1 MFDVPRESHLARARL
16 CGLMC
21 ARAVLWQLNKWEV
34 CVTPGTTM
42 HKSSGGAALAG
53 FRKLPKTS
61 DSAQKSGRFVVGV
74 REGSVR
80 GCAGSGIPRV
90 LRPAANRPF
99 RPAVADPRFGV
110 QRRSNSGENGT
121 AKGPIR
127 TRCGPGLDP
136 VLCRVLGPSAG
147 PAGSWAGGVVRRVL
161 RRAMRVTPRRTRGRR
176 NVRSGSRRGR
186 PGDGRRRWR
195 WGRL

>member
-1 MFDVPRESHLARARL
+1 MSLGSRTSHGRVV

-127 TRCGPGLDP
+127 TRCGPGSLSRARP
-136 VLCRVLGPSAG
+136 KRRPGRELG
-147 PAGSWAGGVVRRVL
+147 
-161 RRAMRVTPRRTRGRR
+161 
-176 NVRSGSRRGR
+176 RRGR
-186 PGDGRRRWR
+186 QKSFASRNARYTPTNSRTQECS
-195 WGRL
+195 